1 MNELMKSLA
10 YFPWIALAGA
20 CLVAVTF
27 LILWGIAEHRLDKEA
42 DAVHALTE
50 ALEECE
56 DELLIERL
64 RLDEAR
70 EEIAMQDRENNH
82 LLRELGAA
90 KREVNRLKPR
100 VEVSGNRFEPGG
112 PISIHGRQR

>member
-27 LILWGIAEHRLDKEA
+27 LILWGIAEHRIDREA
-42 DAVHALTE
+42 DTVHYLTA

-56 DELLIERL
+56 DELVQERAA
-64 RLDEAR
+64 LDR
-70 EEIAMQDRENNH
+70 IAQTLNDESAA
-82 LLRELGAA
+82 LVRELAAA
-90 KREVNRLKPR
+90 KREVNRLQHNTVVVTDNAIAGKR
-100 VEVSGNRFEPGG
+100 
-112 PISIHGRQR
+112 

>member
-10 YFPWIALAGA
+10 YFPWVALFAACVIAL
-20 CLVAVTF
+20 TF
-27 LILWGIAEHRLDKEA
+27 LILWAIAEHRLDKEA

-90 KREVNRLKPR
+90 KREINRLKPR
-100 VEVSGNRFEPGG
+100 VDISGNVFVTNEPVE
-112 PISIHGRQR
+112 IHGRQR

>member
-1 MNELMKSLA
+1 MNGL
-10 YFPWIALAGA
+10 PWAALFAACVIAL
-20 CLVAVTF
+20 TF
-27 LILWGIAEHRLDKEA
+27 MILWAIAETRIDREA
-42 DAVHALTE
+42 DTVHYLTA

-90 KREVNRLKPR
+90 KREINRLKPR
-100 VEVSGNRFEPGG
+100 VDISGNVFVTNEPVE
-112 PISIHGRQR
+112 IHGRQR

>member
-1 MNELMKSLA
+1 MNDLMKLLA

-27 LILWGIAEHRLDKEA
+27 LILWGIAEHRLDEEA
-42 DAVHALTE
+42 GMVHDLTE